1 MQDRIDIEPRSRG
14 LGGATGVIHLSSRVP
29 REKAYVGGL
38 FIAGG
43 IACLLLAAAI
53 IRRGEAPDGFGGRA
67 GRGGDGG
74 RVRAL
79 ADHWPPPGY
88 KEGEWELSA
97 RCRSCSRAPGRV
109 VVAAARAVFDRGP
122 ALAQPAQ

>member
-1 MQDRIDIEPRSRG
+1 MQDRSTLSRVG
-14 LGGATGVIHLSSRVP
+14 VAALAATGVIHLVLAP
-29 REKAYVGGL
+29 EYLGEKAYVGGL

-53 IRRGEAPDGFGGRA
+53 IRRGEAPEWTAAALVAAGMGVGFVLSRTTG
-67 GRGGDGG
+67 
-74 RVRAL
+74 L
-79 ADHWPPPGY
+79 PGY
-88 KEGEWELSA
+88 KEGEWELSGLL
-97 RCRSCSRAPGRV
+97 SLLLEGTV